1 MAVTWTV
8 AFRKPTGPWF
18 RRVADLELTWHQAH
32 ELASRVAQA
41 DPTIQV
47 WTTTSTVW
55 DRANPTH
62 EDSFNILTDAG
73 KRVRVRETGVLPE
86 GVEVPTDAEAL
97 RKWNQNAE

>member
-18 RRVADLELTWHQAH
+18 RRVADLELTWHQAR
-32 ELASRVAQA
+32 ELASRLGEV
-41 DPTIQV
+41 DPTLVV
-47 WTTTSTVW
+47 WYTTSTAW

-73 KRVRVRETGVLPE
+73 KRVAIRETGVLPK
-86 GVEVPTDAEAL
+86 GVEIPDADEAKA
-97 RKWNQNAE
+97 RWEAGAV